1 MSSNRFHSLDPSI
14 KLINLEGL
22 HIPPPPNVYSNLGL
36 HDDGTLEE
44 APDTPTKDP
53 VSQPGSVQPVPDTP
67 TVGSVPEIGLIQ
79 AVGGTVGTK
88 RTASG
93 VSGLVDPAFKRTMGW
108 ESGGGSG
115 SRSHPEDSEDE
126 DSKDED
132 EEVELGSGRPK
143 PDQLRPRTGQESASH
158 SSPPPPANGEEEES
172 GEVGSPTS
180 PRTARCSNSINSG
193 GSKGGGDEVI
203 QRGSDDAGSFCG
215 GAEGEEG
222 FRCAREDQACL
233 KATKRTPEHLGSAED
248 PANRP
253 ASRLVQLNNFGHKL
267 SVFKVDVTLER
278 SKQVQKIKNTEA
290 SIKHLKE
297 FINRREKSM
306 SDIRALGH
314 CPDQSRE
321 LLSAAETTLADH
333 KESYKQIL
341 SLLRDSPMLW
351 TIHGLWPDNVNNIPR
366 IQPAKSNVTIPDNLD
381 TDWVSCL
388 SNMDNESFRNHEYL
402 KHGRNCGGPEI
413 YTGDYA
419 KNLYQSHALGL
430 LPAARLIAD
439 RAAEY
444 GAPFFD
450 RNTGTKGWKIFNSD
464 SELVAEIM
472 TSGDCLVYIDWC
484 EGTQIWCCK
493 RYGDDDC
500 SVAGAASAAAIDAS
514 AAAEAAA
521 EIAAFVGAKV
531 TDAESAA
538 SATTAKLAG
547 NLVRNMA
554 AFCSVAGAASA
565 AAIDASAAAEAA
577 AETAAF
583 VGAKV
588 TDAESA
594 ASATTAKRAGNLARN
609 MVALARGSV
618 DAVKKAVTIVESA
631 RIAAAKGATAPV
643 AAAERGATPVTTVDA
658 AVNAAAAAVKAVTEA
673 VGDVDA
679 AKTFVRDIKKKA
691 DDAAVAATTAEK
703 LAEDAATALDTA
715 AAATAAAADT
725 TAAAAVEHRAA
736 AHHMR
741 DAASLMRLVA
751 AATRA
756 KTAAVDAA
764 NAVGAHETK
773 AQCARKDVNQAAKTA
788 MKSAKV
794 ATSADASDAKKTGAI
809 KGAIKSAKEAAAAAA
824 AAATAATAAQ
834 RAAFQIDWLPAR
846 VVKS

>member
-1 MSSNRFHSLDPSI
+1 LVHPRFQVDMSSNRFHSLDPSI

-538 SATTAKLAG
+538 SATTAK
-547 NLVRNMA
+547 
-554 AFCSVAGAASA
+554 
-565 AAIDASAAAEAA
+565 
-577 AETAAF
+577 
-583 VGAKV
+583 
-588 TDAESA
+588 
-594 ASATTAKRAGNLARN
+594 RAGNLARN

>member
-538 SATTAKLAG
+538 SATTAK
-547 NLVRNMA
+547 
-554 AFCSVAGAASA
+554 
-565 AAIDASAAAEAA
+565 
-577 AETAAF
+577 
-583 VGAKV
+583 
-588 TDAESA
+588 
-594 ASATTAKRAGNLARN
+594 RAGNLARN